1 MPSLHTVIDTLQLAV
16 GDMVKGSEELMKYVR
31 YRQQD
36 IEISEIFSRMFE
48 KLKADLVFVS
58 FVQQVDSKGRDKNM
72 GLLVQF

>member
-1 MPSLHTVIDTLQLAV
+1 MPSLHTVMDTLQLAV

-48 KLKADLVFVS
+48 KLKADLASEIHGFRVLCPTVG
-58 FVQQVDSKGRDKNM
+58 Q
-72 GLLVQF
+72 